1 MKENNM
7 AINFNDEETIIC
19 FNGVQIHISKKNSME
34 LAHRI
39 LDYFEWYEEEEDRI
53 VENSIE
59 EDIKIIE
66 DFILKTDVDYSE
78 YNEQIVGDISY
89 QAIQHLLS
97 DYKKVVK
104 EANRYKNMYEAEH
117 EIHLVRNE
125 QLERKENAIIKCK
138 ELENENKT
146 IKEANDYWRSRYC
159 EILNNS
165 IPIQKIKDKIEEL
178 KKDETSKY
186 YYMFLEDRDLENT
199 IQVLQELLESEEK

>member
-1 MKENNM
+1 MIK
-7 AINFNDEETIIC
+7 
-19 FNGVQIHISKKNSME
+19 
-34 LAHRI
+34 
-39 LDYFEWYEEEEDRI
+39 
-53 VENSIE
+53 NSIE

-97 DYKKVVK
+97 AYQEVLK
-104 EANRYKNMYEAEH
+104 EANRYKNMYKAEH

-125 QLERKENAIIKCK
+125 QLDRKENAITRCK

-146 IKEANDYWRSRYC
+146 IKEANNYWKSRYC

-165 IPIQKIKDKIEEL
+165 IPIQKVKNKIEEIG
-178 KKDETSKY
+178 KKIKY
-186 YYMFLEDRDLENT
+186 EENESVV
-199 IQVLQELLESEEK
+199 IYLHKQKNILQELLEGEE